1 MFSDENRASGL
12 KLIHQS
18 PTGKQ
23 YVTLISFNNYKRPQ
37 NYLDVAEVTAVR
49 GDVIDGKS
57 TWEFKIA
64 PRQTITILVYYK
76 QLQFK
81 YLIPTIKI

>member
-1 MFSDENRASGL
+1 
-12 KLIHQS
+12 
-18 PTGKQ
+18 
-23 YVTLISFNNYKRPQ
+23 FNNYKSPQ

-64 PRQTITILVYYK
+64 PGQTITILVYYK